1 MISSNGMGPSSLF
14 LILVAVY
21 PLPLDIHFYV
31 SVPFFIFFPL
41 SLLIIN
47 FLNFKSKH
55 NFKRKMSYFAFL
67 VFLIAVIF
75 SVFLL
80 VFDDVAIP
88 EELVVFPGFIWY
100 MIFGF
105 GIISNVDI

>member
-1 MISSNGMGPSSLF
+1 MGPSSLF
-14 LILVAVY
+14 LILVSVY
-21 PLPLDIHFYV
+21 PLPLYIHFYV

-41 SLLIIN
+41 SFLIID

-67 VFLIAVIF
+67 VFLIAVIS

-88 EELVVFPGFIWY
+88 EVLVVFPGFIWY